1 MLALSILL
9 GCKKIY
15 ITGVELDYSKG
26 YFGSYRNPSSITE
39 FNPYVKNI
47 LNDFRIINESAK
59 KIGVEIINLSLDSKL
74 SESIKTEKI

>member
-1 MLALSILL
+1 
-9 GCKKIY
+9 
-15 ITGVELDYSKG
+15 
-26 YFGSYRNPSSITE
+26 
-39 FNPYVKNI
+39 VKNI